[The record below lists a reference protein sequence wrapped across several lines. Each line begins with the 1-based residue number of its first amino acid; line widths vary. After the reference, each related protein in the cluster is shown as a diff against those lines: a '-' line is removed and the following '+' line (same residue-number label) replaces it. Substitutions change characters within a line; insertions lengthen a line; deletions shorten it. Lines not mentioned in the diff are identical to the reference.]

1 MTPSFDLLFQ
11 VLNFPRSTQNP
22 SPYSEITTNEKHEPM
37 INLTGCRIDPVG
49 EKAETELRNNKI
61 QTPLKEKAFIIVCL
75 KKKKKK
81 RLDNTNSD
89 CKVGASL
96 QLNSPQHRHFGL

>member
-49 EKAETELRNNKI
+49 EKAETELRNIGTTKPTKRAQTDNNK
-61 QTPLKEKAFIIVCL
+61 LF
-75 KKKKKK
+75 
-81 RLDNTNSD
+81 
-89 CKVGASL
+89 
-96 QLNSPQHRHFGL
+96 